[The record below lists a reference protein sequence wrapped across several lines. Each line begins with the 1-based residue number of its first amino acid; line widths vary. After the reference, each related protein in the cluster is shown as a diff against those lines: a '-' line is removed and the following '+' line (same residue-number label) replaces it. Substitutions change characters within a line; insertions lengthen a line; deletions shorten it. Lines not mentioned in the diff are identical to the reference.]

1 MANNRMYLV
10 CVRCISKEETKIED
24 CRACVAKY
32 YPSSGWYDTTE
43 GTAMKEFL
51 NRHSHG
57 SMYGEDITLVYESVF
72 GGFAQDKREILDIMQ
87 EHVEKVQN
95 GEIDNESDRSA
106 ATDEQGKHLRDTLQ

>member
-10 CVRCISKEETKIED
+10 CVRCISKEETKLED

-51 NRHSHG
+51 NLHSHG
-57 SMYGEDITLVYESVF
+57 SLYGEDITLVYESVW
-72 GGFAQDKREILDIMQ
+72 GGFGQAKREILDIIQ
-87 EHVEKVQN
+87 EHVAKVQN
-95 GEIDNESDRSA
+95 GEIDNESDR
-106 ATDEQGKHLRDTLQ
+106 TTPPTEQS